1 MDATNQLRTGV
12 STVFSIVLWLTAAG
26 IGGLATSH
34 SAYGQASV
42 RTQNFIISAPNSQLA
57 EAVGKAAEQYRS
69 ELAEYWLGYEL
80 SPWQAP
86 CPIKVVA
93 GPRLAAQG
101 VTHYDI
107 QPVRNFRMEVVGTP
121 ERILD
126 SVLPH
131 EVTHTILATHF
142 GRPLPRWADEGVC
155 TIVEH
160 DAEKSKHEAHLRNF
174 LRTERGIAMNKLFLL
189 REYPDDIH
197 PMYAQGYSVCR
208 FLIEQQGPRTFI
220 QFLEKYIERPSWT
233 DAVREHYGYDS
244 LAELQQYW
252 LKWVSDGSG
261 PVEQY
266 AKNQTRNTS
275 PNVLLASAGGA
286 AAGTNAQDFTTNPG
300 SASPASRPAPQIP
313 SAPQRTRVVDGPATL
328 ASAESDSWYLRRR
341 DQVAAGAPSATPPTP
356 PTPPAATAQTPAA
369 TAAPHV
375 VAQPQPEQRM
385 APAPVWPVPARASM
399 WR

>member
-12 STVFSIVLWLTAAG
+12 STVLSTLIWLAAVG
-26 IGGLATSH
+26 VGLLGASPA
-34 SAYGQASV
+34 AYGQASV
-42 RTQNFIISAPNSQLA
+42 RTQNFIISAPNPQLA
-57 EAVGKAAEQYRS
+57 QAVGKAAEKYRS
-69 ELAEYWLGYEL
+69 ELADYWLGYEL
-80 SPWQAP
+80 SPWQSP
-86 CPIKVVA
+86 CPIRVVS
-93 GPRLAAQG
+93 GPQLAAQG

-160 DAEKSKHEAHLRNF
+160 EAEKSKHEAHLRNF

-233 DAVREHYGYDS
+233 DTVREHYGYDS
-244 LAELQQYW
+244 LAELQHYW

-261 PVEQY
+261 AVEQY
-266 AKNQTRNTS
+266 VKHRPSDS
-275 PNVLLASAGGA
+275 PSNIRLAAAGGA
-286 AAGTNAQDFTTNPG
+286 APG
-300 SASPASRPAPQIP
+300 VAPRPTPQIP
-313 SAPQRTRVVDGPATL
+313 AASQPTRSVDGPATL
-328 ASAESDSWYLRRR
+328 AASSDDSWYLRRR
-341 DQVAAGAPSATPPTP
+341 DQAAG
-356 PTPPAATAQTPAA
+356 QNPAA
-369 TAAPHV
+369 TAAVQPAAAQSAAPPTTPRHV
-375 VAQPQPEQRM
+375 VAQPQGEQRM
-385 APAPVWPVPARASM
+385 APSPVWPVPARATK

>member
-1 MDATNQLRTGV
+1 MDATKSLRTV
-12 STVFSIVLWLTAAG
+12 WANVLGLVALALCLGAAEQTA
-26 IGGLATSH
+26 L
-34 SAYGQASV
+34 GQASV
-42 RTQNFIISAPNSQLA
+42 RTQNFVITAPD
-57 EAVGKAAEQYRS
+57 AVMARQVGEAAERYRRD
-69 ELAEYWLGYEL
+69 LADYWLGYEL
-80 SPWQAP
+80 SPWPQP
-86 CPIKVVA
+86 CPIRVVS
-93 GPRLAAQG
+93 GPNLAAQG

-121 ERILD
+121 QRILD

-131 EVTHTILATHF
+131 EVSHTILATHF

-160 DAEKSKHEAHLRNF
+160 ESEKSKHEAHLRNF

-220 QFLEKYIERPSWT
+220 EFLEHYHEHPSWT
-233 DAVREHYGYDS
+233 DTVREFYGYDS

-261 PVEQY
+261 SVDRYVKRQPRG
-266 AKNQTRNTS
+266 ATD
-275 PNVLLASAGGA
+275 NVRLASGESPAATAPEPLPRGA
-286 AAGTNAQDFTTNPG
+286 ATPL
-300 SASPASRPAPQIP
+300 R
-313 SAPQRTRVVDGPATL
+313 DGPATRAAAL
-328 ASAESDSWYLRRR
+328 AAAENRGSDGDSWYLRRR
-341 DQVAAGAPSATPPTP
+341 EAVASDDSSPAA
-356 PTPPAATAQTPAA
+356 AATATPRPPH
-369 TAAPHV
+369 TA
-375 VAQPQPEQRM
+375 AQPQPEQRM
-385 APAPVWPVPARASM
+385 APAALWPAGRART

>member
-12 STVFSIVLWLTAAG
+12 SSFFSTMMRVTAVG
-26 IGGLATSH
+26 IGVLGVWGSYS
-34 SAYGQASV
+34 SAFGQASV
-42 RTQNFIISAPNSQLA
+42 RTQNFLISAPNAQLA
-57 EAVGKAAEQYRS
+57 QAVGQAAEQYRS

-93 GPRLAAQG
+93 GPQLAAQG

-220 QFLEKYIERPSWT
+220 QFLEKYIQRPSWT

-261 PVEQY
+261 SVEQFV
-266 AKNQTRNTS
+266 KHQPRDTT
-275 PNVLLASAGGA
+275 PNVRLASA
-286 AAGTNAQDFTTNPG
+286 AQ
-300 SASPASRPAPQIP
+300 ASDAPATRPAPRIP
-313 SAPQRTRVVDGPATL
+313 SSPQRTRAADGPATL
-328 ASAESDSWYLRRR
+328 AAAESDSWYLRRR
-341 DQVAAGAPSATPPTP
+341 DQVAGNG
-356 PTPPAATAQTPAA
+356 PAAAA
-369 TAAPHV
+369 TAAPATAQPHV

-385 APAPVWPVPARASM
+385 APAPVWPVPARATM